1 MRAHALRTKA
11 VISRNDTVRISSTGQ
26 QGISLIV
33 SLLMLIA
40 IVLLGISAAQIAL
53 QGEKASRNDRD
64 RQIAFQAAEAAL
76 LDAELDIEKS
86 PDITRTRSLLFAPGT
101 SSGFIEGCGAGEAN
115 PSLGLCAHATEGAPE
130 IWLTVDFSNT
140 ASATVRSVPYGKFT
154 GKNLPT
160 DRGSLPCKLPRYIVE
175 IMAYNK
181 AGESAD
187 MSGRTYFYRI
197 TAIGFGA
204 RDTTAVVLQ
213 SFYRKEG

>member
-1 MRAHALRTKA
+1 MKAHILEMSAIVRRNEVIRIPRAR
-11 VISRNDTVRISSTGQ
+11 Q

-40 IVLLGISAAQIAL
+40 VVLLGISAAQIAL

-86 PDITRTRSLLFAPGT
+86 PDAARTRSALFAQGK
-101 SSGFIEGCGAGEAN
+101 SGGFIEGCGAGEAN
-115 PSLGLCAHATEGAPE
+115 QSLGLCSRAAEGMPPV
-130 IWLTVDFSNT
+130 WLTVDFLNT
-140 ASATVRSVPYGKFT
+140 AAATTKSVPYGKFT
-154 GKNLPT
+154 GKVFQT
-160 DRGSLPCKLPRYIVE
+160 DGGSLPGKLPRYVIELMV
-175 IMAYNK
+175 YNN

-187 MSGRTYFYRI
+187 MSGRTYFYRV